1 MIERDEREM
10 EEELEEEM
18 ESFEDLEE
26 ELDSE
31 EDEQVAL
38 TRLTPGDCLF
48 CKSQLGSID
57 ASVRHMKDNYEKNP
71 TL

>member
-26 ELDSE
+26 ELDSV
-31 EDEQVAL
+31 EDEQ
-38 TRLTPGDCLF
+38 
-48 CKSQLGSID
+48 SGSID